1 MHLRLADQEADV
13 RYQPDH
19 RSASGCACA
28 AGVLLRRTVS
38 AMAVTLAV
46 FTGIQILVSGLLIP
60 GGCRGRLRDPTA
72 GPRDV
77 DVPVGGGPWDVVI

>member
-1 MHLRLADQEADV
+1 MSDISPIIGAHQVAHAQREC
-13 RYQPDH
+13 
-19 RSASGCACA
+19 CA
-28 AGVLLRRTVS
+28 RTVS

-77 DVPVGGGPWDVVI
+77 DVPVGGGPWDVVL